1 MAQKRVAVIHDL
13 SCVGKCSLTVA
24 LPILSAAGIET
35 AVLPTALLST
45 HTGGFRSPY
54 RLSLSD
60 SILPIAEHWQ
70 KEGVAVD
77 AVYTGY
83 LCAGS
88 QVDTVLKAI
97 AKISNE
103 DTLIV
108 TDPCFADHG
117 KLYKGFQ
124 KTYPQ
129 KMLALCRAADIIT
142 PNLTEAVML
151 AGGEIKEEYSEEDI
165 LSLLNTLY
173 DLTGAK
179 IVLTGVSS
187 PDGRIGA
194 AVFKGE
200 KVTYVF
206 ADRLHRMFH
215 GTGDIFTSTLIASL
229 LNEKSLT
236 AAAQVAVNFTR
247 DCIKKT
253 VDDQTEERFGV
264 DFETQLPNLMRY
276 LEIQ

>member
-45 HTGGFRSPY
+45 HTGGFKSPY
-54 RLSLSD
+54 RLNLSD
-60 SILPIAEHWQ
+60 SILPVAEHWQ
-70 KEGVAVD
+70 KEGVTAD
-77 AVYTGY
+77 TVYTGY
-83 LCAGS
+83 LCADS

-97 AKISNE
+97 TKISNE
-103 DTLIV
+103 ETRIV

-117 KLYKGFQ
+117 KLYKGFR

-129 KMLALCRAADIIT
+129 KMLSLCRAADIIT

-151 AGGEIKEEYSEEDI
+151 ASGEIKDEYSEEDI
-165 LSLLNTLY
+165 LYLLNTLY

-187 PDGRIGA
+187 FDGRIGA
-194 AVFKGE
+194 AVFEGE
-200 KVTYVF
+200 KVTCVF

-215 GTGDIFTSTLIASL
+215 GTGDIFTSALIASL

-253 VDDQTEERFGV
+253 VDDGTEERFGV

-276 LEIQ
+276 LEI